1 MTDLTL
7 QRRLAAAPDKVFA
20 FVTQTEHLL
29 KWWGPEE
36 LHVPEHALD
45 LSAIGPWMSV
55 MQNSEGMRLKVSG
68 QVIEVEPGQHV
79 SFTWAWHDEDDTRG
93 HESTVTLSVAA
104 DGDGTMLTLHQAN
117 LPDDEAGANHEKGW
131 TSSFNKLERL
141 AA

>member
-1 MTDLTL
+1 MNDLTL

-29 KWWGPEE
+29 KWWGPEG
-36 LHVPEHALD
+36 LHVPEHMLD
-45 LSAIGPWMSV
+45 LSRLGPWMSV
-55 MQNSEGMRLKVSG
+55 MQNGEGQRFKVSG
-68 QVIEVEPGQHV
+68 HVTEVVPGRRV
-79 SFTWAWHDEDDTRG
+79 SFTWAWHNDSDTRG

-104 DGDGTMLTLHQAN
+104 DGEGTMLTLHHEN
-117 LPDDEAGANHEKGW
+117 LPDDEAGANHEEGW